1 MPSQNTKSSI
11 AVKALGLPQ
20 RDGKILAF
28 EVLDQSGNIKGV
40 RPLGG
45 AIEFGETW
53 RSALVREFKE
63 ELGADIRISGAPIVL
78 ENHFEDDGARGHE
91 VLFIADVAFVE
102 DCFGVMDVIQ
112 FTESDGTVFTARW
125 FDLAELK
132 AEGPEL
138 FPKGLLEHLTER
150 R

>member
-1 MPSQNTKSSI
+1 MKSSI
-11 AVKALGLPQ
+11 AVKALGLPL

-53 RSALVREFKE
+53 RTALVREFKE
-63 ELGADIRISGAPIVL
+63 ELGVDIRISGEPIVM
-78 ENHFEDDGARGHE
+78 ENHFEDDGMKGHE
-91 VLFIADVAFVE
+91 VVFIAEVMFVE
-102 DCFGVMDVIQ
+102 DCFEVADVIQ
-112 FTESDGTVFTARW
+112 FTESDGTEFTARW
-125 FDLAELK
+125 FDLAKLK

-138 FPKGLLEHLTER
+138 FPEGLLALLNER
-150 R
+150 